1 MSLRIILHTKTPD
14 DSVLQRQWNL
24 LARQTERPEVFYT
37 CEWALAMQAA
47 YEASLKPLLFTGYDG
62 DELVA
67 VACLAT
73 DSTGK
78 IASFLC
84 ANTADYCEFVSAPQ
98 WRAEFIDGVFAEL
111 QRLKVSEMKLANLPA
126 DSATPAALEVAARR
140 HGFYLYIR
148 PAYVCPQVDL
158 GSVAQRR
165 ELKATLMN
173 KRQLRRCLR
182 AMEREGPVEC
192 TYLRSWPHIEAA
204 LPGFIAA
211 HVARY
216 RATQR
221 VSILTTPE
229 RRLFLEDLAR
239 RFGQTGTVTLTIL
252 KIETRPVAWSYGF
265 QFEGSWF
272 LYQTTFDTRDEDN
285 SPGYCIL
292 GKILMEACDNTEL
305 QRVDMGLGEEGY
317 KAWFANST
325 RQTVHATLTRS
336 LSGHLKNVARY
347 RTASLLKRSP
357 QVEST
362 VRALLQPFRSRRD
375 KT

>member
-1 MSLRIILHTKTPD
+1 
-14 DSVLQRQWNL
+14 
-24 LARQTERPEVFYT
+24 
-37 CEWALAMQAA
+37 
-47 YEASLKPLLFTGYDG
+47 
-62 DELVA
+62 
-67 VACLAT
+67 
-73 DSTGK
+73 
-78 IASFLC
+78 
-84 ANTADYCEFVSAPQ
+84 
-98 WRAEFIDGVFAEL
+98 
-111 QRLKVSEMKLANLPA
+111 
-126 DSATPAALEVAARR
+126 
-140 HGFYLYIR
+140 
-148 PAYVCPQVDL
+148 
-158 GSVAQRR
+158 
-165 ELKATLMN
+165 
-173 KRQLRRCLR
+173 
-182 AMEREGPVEC
+182 
-192 TYLRSWPHIEAA
+192 